1 MKTVLIVGASR
12 GLGHEFARG
21 YCRDGWR
28 VLATARNA
36 ESLQALDAMGAKTF
50 SVDTTQPEQIAALGW
65 QLDGEKLDVAII
77 VSGVYGPRTEHVETV
92 LAEDFDQ
99 VMQTNVRGPM
109 QLLPIL
115 LPLTD
120 AAHGVLA
127 VVSSKMGGIA
137 EMNGTAGWLYRV
149 SKAAVNAALKAA
161 SLEARG
167 STCIALHPGWV
178 RTEMGGASAAID
190 PAHSISGMRA
200 VISAAA
206 ANPRKFNGSFVQYD
220 GTPLAW

>member
-12 GLGHEFARG
+12 GLGHEFVRG

-28 VLATARNA
+28 VLATARSA
-36 ESLQALDAMGAKTF
+36 ESLEALNAMGAKTF
-50 SVDTTQPEQIAALGW
+50 PVDTTQPEQITALGS

-99 VMQTNVRGPM
+99 VMHTNVRGPM

-167 STCIALHPGWV
+167 STCISLHPGWV
-178 RTEMGGASAAID
+178 RTEMGGASAAIE

-206 ANPRKFNGSFVQYD
+206 ANPKKFNGSFVQYD
-220 GTPLAW
+220 GTPLAG

>member
-28 VLATARNA
+28 VLATARGEA
-36 ESLQALDAMGAKTF
+36 SLKALEAMGAKTF
-50 SVDTTQPEQIAALGW
+50 PVDTTQAEQIAALGW

-92 LAEDFDQ
+92 LSEDFDH
-99 VMQTNVRGPM
+99 VMHTNVRGPM
-109 QLLPIL
+109 QLLPLL

-127 VVSSKMGGIA
+127 VLSSKMGGIA
-137 EMNGTAGWLYRV
+137 EMNGTAGWLYRA

-178 RTEMGGASAAID
+178 RTEMGGSSAAIE

-200 VISAAA
+200 VIAAAA
-206 ANPRKFNGSFVQYD
+206 ANPKKFNGSFVQYD
-220 GTPLAW
+220 GTPLTW

>member
-1 MKTVLIVGASR
+1 
-12 GLGHEFARG
+12 
-21 YCRDGWR
+21 
-28 VLATARNA
+28 VLATARDEA
-36 ESLQALDAMGAKTF
+36 SLKALEAMGAKTF
-50 SVDTTQPEQIAALGW
+50 SVDTTQPDQIAALGW
-65 QLDGEKLDVAII
+65 QLDGEKLDAAII

-92 LAEDFDQ
+92 LAEDFDH
-99 VMQTNVRGPM
+99 VMHTNVRGPM

-120 AAHGVLA
+120 AARGVLA

-137 EMNGTAGWLYRV
+137 EMNGTAGWLYRA

-161 SLEARG
+161 SLQARG
-167 STCIALHPGWV
+167 STCISLHPGWV
-178 RTEMGGASAAID
+178 RTEMGGSSAAIE

-200 VISAAA
+200 VIAAAA